1 MAQQRGTW
9 RTSCGKAQPMY
20 VQARRTPSSL
30 WVTQGSA
37 KTADQ
42 LVALIARAAARNVG
56 AELRVVKF
64 GKRGARTERAVAG
77 EATLAAAA

>member
-1 MAQQRGTW
+1 MAQGSY
-9 RTSCGKAQPMY
+9 RTYCGKRQPAY

-42 LVALIARAAARNVG
+42 LAALIARASARNIG
-56 AELRVVKF
+56 AELRVVEF
-64 GKRGARTERAVAG
+64 GRNGERTERAVEQTA
-77 EATLAAAA
+77 LAA